1 MQKKRTYFIK
11 GMRDGIPIAMGYLA
25 VAFTL
30 GISAKNANMTALQ
43 AAVMSVTMH
52 ASAGEFAAISMIAT
66 NASILEMIFTE
77 IIVNLRYILLSCSL
91 SQKLDPKMPFFHR
104 FFLAFD
110 MTDEVFGVSMASAE
124 LNGGKLHPYYT
135 YGAMAVASPGWVIGT
150 FLGVV
155 LGNILPGQVLN
166 ALNVALYGMFIAI
179 IIPAA
184 KKDKV
189 ILGLIIVTM
198 IASSLFAVIPGI
210 KELSSGIRIIILT
223 LLIAGAAAFLFP
235 IKDSIPDSEPD
246 SNANPTSEP
255 GSAPDSKLIKEV
267 SANE

>member
-1 MQKKRTYFIK
+1 MQKKSTFFIK
-11 GMRDGIPIAMGYLA
+11 GMRDGIPIGMGYLA

-30 GISAKNANMTALQ
+30 GISAKNAGLTAFQ
-43 AAVMSVTMH
+43 AAVMSITMH
-52 ASAGEFAAISMIAT
+52 ASAGEFAAITMIAT

-77 IIVNLRYILLSCSL
+77 VIVNLRYILLSCSL
-91 SQKLDPKMPFFHR
+91 SQKLDIKMPFFHR

-135 YGAMAVASPGWVIGT
+135 YGAMSVASPGWVVGT
-150 FLGVV
+150 FLGVA

-166 ALNVALYGMFIAI
+166 ALSVALYGMFIAI
-179 IIPAA
+179 IIPPA
-184 KKDKV
+184 KKSKV
-189 ILGLIIVTM
+189 ILGLIVVTM
-198 IASSLFAVIPGI
+198 LASSLFTVLPGI

-223 LLIAGAAAFLFP
+223 LLIAGGGALLFP
-235 IKDSIPDSEPD
+235 IKEEQQNTDSSQ
-246 SNANPTSEP
+246 TV
-255 GSAPDSKLIKEV
+255 SAKEG